1 MSLSALSY
9 KTKSQPSDFTL
20 FEPFSV
26 DLWMAVLG
34 ALLAYAA
41 LLVILSGVLSRCSR
55 RTPTKPLTDMVS
67 SSYHTFSACVGG
79 EDYEWISG
87 PMRVLRLSLLTF
99 VLVIGSTY
107 TANLAAFFTAPSFTI
122 LGPTNSDEFKAA
134 VVCTNSNTAN
144 RLAPFVKGTVVLP
157 FPSEPSAGQN
167 KNQCEWCSTS
177 TQPSVRHL
185 TPPLSK
191 KPGMAGQYIE
201 KLSSGECSAWADDAN
216 NLLLHHLD
224 NCGTTQMLPYVN
236 LLPTAFV
243 LMLPQEERKLAINIS
258 AAIAFIDGS
267 PQGVELRERAFR
279 SGETCSVAV
288 EATTQVTAK
297 QMVGLFYICGGL
309 AFLALLFASCRS
321 VLGILHRFGHTGGD
335 RSLDHTATEGEM
347 LRLLIDKVD
356 RLAAKEAGG
365 GDAPPA
371 AHHWQKKRANHALV
385 SLAAAKF
392 RFAVERR
399 QRPEGGTGA
408 GGEPAQPRGRAT
420 CTWTWRGERR
430 AEERARWM
438 PRWRPGPFAPRS
450 ATGAGA
456 TSDEPE

>member
-1 MSLSALSY
+1 MEPVVEGVDLPSHNLVRLMGDEQVTRADVIMRPRTHAVTHARTQVIHTRPIVQMSLSALSY

-134 VVCTNSNTAN
+134 VVCTNSNMAN

-185 TPPLSK
+185 TPPS
-191 KPGMAGQYIE
+191 
-201 KLSSGECSAWADDAN
+201 
-216 NLLLHHLD
+216 
-224 NCGTTQMLPYVN
+224 
-236 LLPTAFV
+236 
-243 LMLPQEERKLAINIS
+243 RKYQGWL
-258 AAIAFIDGS
+258 GS
-267 PQGVELRERAFR
+267 TSR
-279 SGETCSVAV
+279 S
-288 EATTQVTAK
+288 
-297 QMVGLFYICGGL
+297 
-309 AFLALLFASCRS
+309 
-321 VLGILHRFGHTGGD
+321 
-335 RSLDHTATEGEM
+335 
-347 LRLLIDKVD
+347 
-356 RLAAKEAGG
+356 
-365 GDAPPA
+365 
-371 AHHWQKKRANHALV
+371 
-385 SLAAAKF
+385 
-392 RFAVERR
+392 
-399 QRPEGGTGA
+399 
-408 GGEPAQPRGRAT
+408 
-420 CTWTWRGERR
+420 
-430 AEERARWM
+430 
-438 PRWRPGPFAPRS
+438 
-450 ATGAGA
+450 
-456 TSDEPE
+456 